1 MAVKPITNKH
11 VTTTSQVDRSS
22 QKSFKNDTAKGN
34 RSRSVNPGK
43 DYTKNYSITLK
54 DIDTSVMNHIKNIM
68 KPTVREANEIIKVP
82 VLYANEER
90 WKTVQL
96 CYH

>member
-43 DYTKNYSITLK
+43 DYTKKMAMVLQTC
-54 DIDTSVMNHIKNIM
+54 
-68 KPTVREANEIIKVP
+68 PKV
-82 VLYANEER
+82 
-90 WKTVQL
+90 
-96 CYH
+96 